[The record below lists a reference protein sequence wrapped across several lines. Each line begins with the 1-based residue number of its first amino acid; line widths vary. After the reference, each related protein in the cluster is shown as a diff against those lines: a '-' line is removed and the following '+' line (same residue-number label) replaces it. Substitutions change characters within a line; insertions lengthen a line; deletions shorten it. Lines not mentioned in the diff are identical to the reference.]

1 MKFPPFSYACPTSLA
16 EAIDLLNDDE
26 DARPLAGGQSL
37 LPMMAL
43 RVAAPGML
51 VDLGGIDALRQSA
64 VLPDALR
71 IGAMVTHAANAASLD
86 IWMNLPLMSQALHH
100 VAHQAVRNRGTFG
113 GSIAHADAGAE
124 MPLVVSALDA
134 TVLLQGREGER
145 RVPAADFF
153 QGHYTTAIQPGEI
166 LTGVEIPF
174 SEMDWAFEEMARR
187 SGDLA
192 IAMAAAGVRIEDG
205 ICQKAR
211 LMFGSVSDRPVRA
224 AEAEAYLV
232 GRELTAPVI
241 REAAAM
247 ATSGI
252 NARSD
257 THANVN
263 YRKSLAA
270 ALMRRALTRLATG
283 DI

>member
-16 EAIDLLNDDE
+16 EAIDLLNDNE
-26 DARPLAGGQSL
+26 DSRPLAGGQSL

-51 VDLGGIDALRQSA
+51 VDLGDIEMLRQNM
-64 VLPDALR
+64 VLPESMR
-71 IGAMVTHAANAASLD
+71 IGAMVTHATNAASLD
-86 IWMNLPLMSQALHH
+86 IWMHFPLMSQALHH

-124 MPLVVSALDA
+124 MPLVVSALDGML
-134 TVLLQGREGER
+134 LLQGREGER
-145 RVPAADFF
+145 SVPAADFF
-153 QGHYTTAIQPGEI
+153 QGHYTTAIESGEI

-174 SEMDWAFEEMARR
+174 SDMDWAFEEMARR

-205 ICQKAR
+205 VCRKAR
-211 LMFGSVSDRPVRA
+211 LMFGSISDRPVRA
-224 AEAEAYLV
+224 DEAEAFLI
-232 GRELTAPVI
+232 GRELTPPVI
-241 REAAAM
+241 REVSAMAAA
-247 ATSGI
+247 GI
-252 NARSD
+252 HARSD
-257 THANVN
+257 THASAE
-263 YRKSLAA
+263 YRLSLAT

-283 DI
+283 AM